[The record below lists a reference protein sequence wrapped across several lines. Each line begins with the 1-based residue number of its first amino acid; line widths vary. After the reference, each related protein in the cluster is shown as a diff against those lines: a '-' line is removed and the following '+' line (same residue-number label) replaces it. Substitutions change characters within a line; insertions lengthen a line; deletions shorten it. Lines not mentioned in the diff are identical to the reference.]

1 MHYNAT
7 CQHGSPLPTRGWSCT
22 LVLSDNIMQL
32 HESADCGRVKLID
45 SFSSVTLI
53 CAVDHRFKQ
62 CLLEWNEWSVYRV
75 FHERDEDKCNLGYV
89 SKSLYIYEYLTQC
102 LLSL

>member
-7 CQHGSPLPTRGWSCT
+7 CQHGSPLATRSWSCT

-75 FHERDEDKCNLGYV
+75 GGFIGEMRNNAILVLFLNH
-89 SKSLYIYEYLTQC
+89 
-102 LLSL
+102 